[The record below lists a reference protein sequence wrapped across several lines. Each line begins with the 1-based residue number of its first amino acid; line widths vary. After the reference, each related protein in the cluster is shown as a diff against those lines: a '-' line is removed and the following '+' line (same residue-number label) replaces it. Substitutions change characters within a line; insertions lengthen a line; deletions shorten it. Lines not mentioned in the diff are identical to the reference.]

1 MPSASSPVV
10 TAHRAGL
17 VETTPAR
24 PVRSGW
30 TFLDDPG
37 RCVAKKCEF
46 EGDLD
51 VVGRVWTPRR
61 VLQNRRLQVPFLSHL
76 PEKSDFI
83 WTAGPCLQANVCALT
98 TMCPQSH
105 TTRSTTVGSV
115 CTLL

>member
-10 TAHRAGL
+10 AAHRAGL

-24 PVRSGW
+24 PVQSGW

-51 VVGRVWTPRR
+51 VVGRVWTARR
-61 VLQNRRLQVPFLSHL
+61 VLHNRRVQVRFLSHL
-76 PEKSDFI
+76 PRK
-83 WTAGPCLQANVCALT
+83 L
-98 TMCPQSH
+98 
-105 TTRSTTVGSV
+105 
-115 CTLL
+115 